1 MWWAM
6 RATLTLWLVVER
18 NNKYVRG
25 KKAVIEAIELLLLL
39 ALRESA
45 CAAYGET
52 EYEVSVEHDAGEL
65 DAAVD
70 EMLQEIRRYAV
81 II

>member
-1 MWWAM
+1 MA
-6 RATLTLWLVVER
+6 VVAR

-25 KKAVIEAIELLLLL
+25 KKAVTEAIELPLSSHY
-39 ALRESA
+39 AKVPAQR
-45 CAAYGET
+45 ET

-70 EMLQEIRRYAV
+70 EMLQEIRRHAV